1 MMKVAQLDK
10 DIDNLNLDKSVIER
24 LKKNQIY
31 TIKDIWVLTR
41 KDLKK
46 MGFNDHDLYQIIV
59 NLQLMGVDLNKK
71 IY

>member
-1 MMKVAQLDK
+1 MKVAQLDK
-10 DIDNLNLDKSVIER
+10 DIDNLNLDKIVIER

-46 MGFNDHDLYQIIV
+46 IGFNDHDLYQIIV

>member
-1 MMKVAQLDK
+1 MKIAQLDK

-46 MGFNDHDLYQIIV
+46 IGFNDHDLYQIIV

>member
-1 MMKVAQLDK
+1 MKVAQLDK

-46 MGFNDHDLYQIIV
+46 
-59 NLQLMGVDLNKK
+59 
-71 IY
+71 

>member
-1 MMKVAQLDK
+1 MMKIAQLDK
-10 DIDNLNLDKSVIER
+10 DRDNLNLDKSVIER

-46 MGFNDHDLYQIIV
+46 
-59 NLQLMGVDLNKK
+59 
-71 IY
+71 

>member
-1 MMKVAQLDK
+1 MKIAQLDK
-10 DIDNLNLDKSVIER
+10 DRDNLNLDKSVIER

-46 MGFNDHDLYQIIV
+46 IGFNDHELYQIIV

>member
-1 MMKVAQLDK
+1 MKVAQLDK

>member
-10 DIDNLNLDKSVIER
+10 DIDNLNLDKIVIER

-46 MGFNDHDLYQIIV
+46 
-59 NLQLMGVDLNKK
+59 
-71 IY
+71 